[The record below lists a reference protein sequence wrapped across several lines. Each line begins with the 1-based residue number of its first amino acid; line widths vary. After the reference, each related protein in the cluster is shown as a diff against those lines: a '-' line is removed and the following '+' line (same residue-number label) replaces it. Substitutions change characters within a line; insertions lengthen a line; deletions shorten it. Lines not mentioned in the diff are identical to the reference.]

1 MSYPEEFKDGV
12 IQVLNHEGGYVNDPQ
27 DPGGET
33 NFGIA
38 KRSHP
43 DGVVFLP
50 KKLRQIYFDMTVNMG
65 RSRAT
70 KILQETCNNKN
81 KQQIAVDGKLG
92 KMTAKASEFVEP
104 ERLKSFR
111 VKYYADLVNRKP
123 TLKKYWFGWYRRAVS
138 H

>member
-1 MSYPEEFKDGV
+1 M
-12 IQVLNHEGGYVNDPQ
+12 
-27 DPGGET
+27 
-33 NFGIA
+33 
-38 KRSHP
+38 
-43 DGVVFLP
+43 VFLP

-65 RSRAT
+65 RTRAT